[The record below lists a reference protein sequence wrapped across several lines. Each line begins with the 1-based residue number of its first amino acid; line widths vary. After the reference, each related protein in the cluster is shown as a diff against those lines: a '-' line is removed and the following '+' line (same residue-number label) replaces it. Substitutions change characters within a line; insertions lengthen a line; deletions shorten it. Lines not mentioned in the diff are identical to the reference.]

1 MHAFMVKFVLIL
13 FLFFALQPLFSQVTK
28 GNVTIHQDP
37 AIDSLVKK
45 HIEIN
50 KLSPCIKGW
59 RINIFFEAGN
69 LSKRMA
75 VEAKSHFVE
84 NHADIP
90 CYLIFQEP
98 YYKIR
103 IGDFRTKVEAVKVL
117 KEITAE
123 YPNAFVVED
132 DINFPQL

>member
-1 MHAFMVKFVLIL
+1 
-13 FLFFALQPLFSQVTK
+13 
-28 GNVTIHQDP
+28 
-37 AIDSLVKK
+37 
-45 HIEIN
+45 
-50 KLSPCIKGW
+50 
-59 RINIFFEAGN
+59 
-69 LSKRMA
+69 MA